1 MATTFKN
8 KVIKEVGLAPVL
20 AIETNAG
27 TRSTVIGLSLA
38 NLTEFPVYASVL
50 INDDTSVQGYYLKD
64 VLVPPNRSLRALSAG
79 EKLILAPSNQMY
91 LVADVDESLDAVISY
106 VDIV

>member
-8 KVIKEVGLAPVL
+8 KVVKEVGTVPIL

-38 NLTEFPVYASVL
+38 NLTETAIYASILVH
-50 INDDTSVQGYYLKD
+50 DDTSVAGYFLKD
-64 VLVPPNRSLRALSAG
+64 VMIPPNTSLRALSAG

-91 LVADVDESLDAVISY
+91 IVADEDDSLDAVISY